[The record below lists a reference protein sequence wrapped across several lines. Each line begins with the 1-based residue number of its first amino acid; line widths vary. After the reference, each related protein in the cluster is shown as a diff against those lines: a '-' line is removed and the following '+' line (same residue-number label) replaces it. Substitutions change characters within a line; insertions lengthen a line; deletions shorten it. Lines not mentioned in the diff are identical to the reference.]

1 MGFENGRRYG
11 RFSPE
16 SCQSTR
22 GVEDLKP
29 ALQLCYG
36 QIGISAVAAAVRYQ
50 GDAKNPAYTPV
61 AMKTDDRGTTVA

>member
-1 MGFENGRRYG
+1 MDDVTADSAQKAANQRAAWKTSSR
-11 RFSPE
+11 
-16 SCQSTR
+16 
-22 GVEDLKP
+22 
-29 ALQLCYG
+29 LCYG